1 MMEDN
6 NKRNINWEKI
16 ELDYRAGI
24 KTLREIAD
32 EHGISH
38 TAIKKKSTKDDWTRD
53 LTARIRAKTDSIV
66 SKSIV
71 SSEVSKEDKLKES
84 EIIDA
89 NALNNAVIQI
99 SQRKDVTR
107 MREVV
112 AKLVDELEQQESF
125 MARVDCSKKI
135 SDSMKTLI
143 ELERRVYKI
152 DDEVSVDTNKRVNIK
167 VNFYDA

>member
-1 MMEDN
+1 MKDKKEID
-6 NKRNINWEKI
+6 WLAVEA
-16 ELDYRAGI
+16 DYRPGI
-24 KTLREIAD
+24 LSNREIATKHD
-32 EHGISH
+32 CTEGGVRRK
-38 TAIKKKSTKDDWTRD
+38 AKKEGWVKDLST
-53 LTARIRAKTDSIV
+53 RIESKAQDIV
-66 SKSIV
+66 RREAVRTEYAEATEADIV
-71 SSEVSKEDKLKES
+71 N
-84 EIIDA
+84 A
-89 NALNNAVIQI
+89 NAVNSANIQI
-99 SQRKDVTR
+99 NERKDVTR

-167 VNFYDA
+167 VNFIDA